1 MKGALKGAWVL
12 ISGKSNGNPIDN
24 SSEGEEIRA
33 KAIADNDSIA
43 RLNNEIRAY
52 NYANRENP
60 KEMIPY
66 VECPAMF
73 YKEMIEAGV
82 LGFIQSASLPM
93 TILSNRK
100 NAYDIT
106 YDNLPTVCDIK
117 LDEHQ
122 YKIIE
127 QKVKERQ
134 TFFLEFDIRNHFS
147 IGPIKYRN
155 VIGVIKGS
163 KYPDEYVML
172 GAHID
177 ACLLYTSRCV

>member
-1 MKGALKGAWVL
+1 
-12 ISGKSNGNPIDN
+12 
-24 SSEGEEIRA
+24 
-33 KAIADNDSIA
+33 
-43 RLNNEIRAY
+43 
-52 NYANRENP
+52 
-60 KEMIPY
+60 
-66 VECPAMF
+66 
-73 YKEMIEAGV
+73 
-82 LGFIQSASLPM
+82 M

-106 YDNLPTVCDIK
+106 YDNLPTFCDIK
-117 LDEHQ
+117 LEEHQ

-177 ACLLYTSRCV
+177 AYDIATGAVDDANGSAVVLEAARLLAMSGAKPKRTILFCLWTGEEFLLGSIFCENETVDLNKISTISTVTEALCA

>member
-1 MKGALKGAWVL
+1 
-12 ISGKSNGNPIDN
+12 
-24 SSEGEEIRA
+24 
-33 KAIADNDSIA
+33 
-43 RLNNEIRAY
+43 
-52 NYANRENP
+52 
-60 KEMIPY
+60 
-66 VECPAMF
+66 MF

-82 LGFIQSASLPM
+82 LRFFIQSASLPM

-134 TFFLEFDIRNHFS
+134 TFFSNLTSATISAWSHR
-147 IGPIKYRN
+147 YRN

-177 ACLLYTSRCV
+177 AYDIATGAVDDANGSAGSTRA